1 MDTTDVKEE
10 YPVGYKFLELF
21 AGYGGFTGAVRE
33 ACGLSVE
40 VMDEQDQWT
49 TEWDITNDEHFEK
62 AKVWAREADHTH
74 LAPPCKSM
82 TRARREDEH
91 GSVPVIR
98 SDANPMGW
106 GHPLAEEGNLIAE
119 RTSIL
124 VDCALENNGGYSVE
138 NPWDSFL
145 WELPVMK
152 RHMKKHMKVKLDQC
166 AYGAESKKPTG
177 ILTSVRW
184 MQKVAK
190 VCGDVISH
198 EHVVLVGKTYNYFY
212 DPPRLVW
219 KTSLAAEYPAGL
231 CWAWAKEL
239 KGFLE
244 AEEIKQ
250 ELWERKMSKVG
261 QNKLDKKVKEDSSGS
276 LREQREWE
284 NQQAVGGL
292 RNPYQAVART
302 PAMWKVGGLM
312 RAAVLKAMKRAV
324 NRLPTGR
331 AEDLYGLTQGLDP
344 VLVEAAIK
352 ELAMVTGTSP
362 EEEPKPY
369 RSGMIKRL
377 LEIGGGPEKH
387 VPVWMEEGFPLGIE
401 APLETNNVFPTTAEG
416 TKAVEASRN
425 FQTLTAMADVLQAEN
440 YKSFQEAG
448 EPAEAELERIAQLG
462 YATWAADWET
472 VTASVGAGAALTK
485 FGCVQKE
492 KPDGTLKTRLIVD
505 MRRSGINGKMTIRQR
520 VVLPRVT
527 EVATSWQQLRA
538 MYQGQPLTL
547 ARIDFK
553 DAFYTCRLN
562 PQEKKFAV
570 VRGRKGYYIL
580 NVVAFGLACGP
591 LLWGRTAAVMMRL
604 ASSMLPELR
613 LQCFVDDPILV
624 LSGQDEL
631 QHRMGLIMACL
642 LWQALGSGLA
652 WNKLQFGTSVSWI
665 GFQLH
670 LEGDTFVATLAT
682 DKLQKLQRLLQ
693 ELLQLKGMLPLA
705 KLRTLAGVLGWLTSI
720 IVFARPWVSMIWGAI
735 TEAESRQPVK
745 ARQRKNLVFKKQVQL
760 ALQVVFRLSQG
771 PELRATFHPQQRGP
785 SFTIQ
790 TDASPWGMGGILW
803 GPQGAVA
810 WWAQDLQEEDFNFL
824 GATPGDPAWQTEWE
838 LVAIILSLTAFM
850 EHVQCKAVSLLSDN
864 TGALETTLQL
874 RSSKPG
880 MAVLAAELVLTLRDI
895 DSQVA
900 FGRHL
905 RSAANYLADALSRL
919 SVGKSI
925 PSQLKEAPR
934 VAPPVRR
941 WGQWAAAG
949 YGSLEVGEADS
960 GIDKAF

>member
-1 MDTTDVKEE
+1 MGHQPAEESFEEMTDTTGVKKE
-10 YPVGYKFLELF
+10 YPVRYKFLELF

-33 ACGLSVE
+33 ACGPLVE

-62 AKVWAREADHTH
+62 AKGWAREADHTH
-74 LAPPCKSM
+74 LAPPSNSM

-124 VDCALENNGGYSVE
+124 VD
-138 NPWDSFL
+138 
-145 WELPVMK
+145 
-152 RHMKKHMKVKLDQC
+152 KHAKVRLDQC

-177 ILTSVRW
+177 ILTSARW

-190 VCGDVISH
+190 GCGDVVPH
-198 EHVVLVGKTYNYFY
+198 EHVVLEGKAYNYFY

-231 CWAWAKEL
+231 CWAWAKGL
-239 KGFLE
+239 KGFLD
-244 AEEIKQ
+244 AEEVKQ

-261 QNKLDKKVKEDSSGS
+261 QNKLERNKKVKEESSGS

-302 PAMWKVGGLM
+302 PSMWKVGGLM
-312 RAAVLKAMKRAV
+312 RAAVLKAMKKEV

-344 VLVEAAIK
+344 VLVKAAIK
-352 ELAMVTGTSP
+352 ELTMVTGTSP

-369 RSGMIKRL
+369 RSEMIKRL

-401 APLETNNVFPTTAEG
+401 VPLETNNVFPTTAED
-416 TKAVEASRN
+416 TKAVEASRT
-425 FQTLTAMADVLQAEN
+425 FQTLTATADVLQAEN

-462 YATWAADWET
+462 YATWAADWEA

-485 FGCVQKE
+485 LGCIQKE

-547 ARIDFK
+547 AVIDFK

-562 PQEKKFAV
+562 PQEKFAV

-665 GFQLH
+665 GF
-670 LEGDTFVATLAT
+670 EADTFVATLAT
-682 DKLQKLQRLLQ
+682 DKLQKLQQLLQ
-693 ELLQLKGMLPLA
+693 GLLQLKGMLPLA

-745 ARQRKNLVFKKQVQL
+745 ARQRKNLVFKAGPVSPASCVQAL
-760 ALQVVFRLSQG
+760 ARARAPSNLPSATAGAILHHPDGRIPLGDGWHSLGPTRSGCVVGTGL
-771 PELRATFHPQQRGP
+771 A
-785 SFTIQ
+785 
-790 TDASPWGMGGILW
+790 GGGL
-803 GPQGAVA
+803 
-810 WWAQDLQEEDFNFL
+810 
-824 GATPGDPAWQTEWE
+824 
-838 LVAIILSLTAFM
+838 
-850 EHVQCKAVSLLSDN
+850 
-864 TGALETTLQL
+864 
-874 RSSKPG
+874 
-880 MAVLAAELVLTLRDI
+880 
-895 DSQVA
+895 
-900 FGRHL
+900 
-905 RSAANYLADALSRL
+905 
-919 SVGKSI
+919 
-925 PSQLKEAPR
+925 
-934 VAPPVRR
+934 
-941 WGQWAAAG
+941 
-949 YGSLEVGEADS
+949 
-960 GIDKAF
+960 